1 MSNFH
6 NAAETDVNLTG
17 REQVLI
23 QKSRCL
29 FFDGKR
35 HKIFE
40 NNFLNRTKYG
50 LIFQKR
56 EKGFFFWKRSW
67 TKREILPFRF
77 PKAERFFILRATER
91 KKSPYTF
98 YRKVIGAENGI
109 YSKGVKSVDT
119 RTKFPYNWLALL
131 YYNNNS
137 NEEIIPIKEAYMKRT
152 FQPKKRHVTKVHG
165 FRKRMQTKQGRNVL
179 KRRRNKGRAKLT
191 PHN

>member
-1 MSNFH
+1 MSNFYSR
-6 NAAETDVNLTG
+6 AETNINSKKPLFVFWRKTAQNL
-17 REQVLI
+17 RKQ
-23 QKSRCL
+23 
-29 FFDGKR
+29 FFKPYKVRFNFSKKRKWFFLLKKILNETRNIAVSFSENGK
-35 HKIFE
+35 
-40 NNFLNRTKYG
+40 
-50 LIFQKR
+50 
-56 EKGFFFWKRSW
+56 
-67 TKREILPFRF
+67 
-77 PKAERFFILRATER
+77 FFILCAIER

>member
-6 NAAETDVNLTG
+6 NAAETDVNLIG

-29 FFDGKR
+29 FFWRKNGTLSSET
-35 HKIFE
+35 I
-40 NNFLNRTKYG
+40 LNRTKYG

-56 EKGFFFWKRSW
+56 EKGFFFEKDLERNEKFCRSVFRKRKGFLFYVQPNGK
-67 TKREILPFRF
+67 TL
-77 PKAERFFILRATER
+77 
-91 KKSPYTF
+91 YTF

>member
-1 MSNFH
+1 MGLLFVFWRINGAKSS
-6 NAAETDVNLTG
+6 ET
-17 REQVLI
+17 I
-23 QKSRCL
+23 
-29 FFDGKR
+29 
-35 HKIFE
+35 
-40 NNFLNRTKYG
+40 LNRTKYG

-67 TKREILPFRF
+67 TKRETSLF
-77 PKAERFFILRATER
+77 PNSESGKVFYFTYNRTE
-91 KKSPYTF
+91 KSPYTF

>member
-1 MSNFH
+1 MT
-6 NAAETDVNLTG
+6 E
-17 REQVLI
+17 
-23 QKSRCL
+23 
-29 FFDGKR
+29 KR
-35 HKIFE
+35 HIIFG
-40 NNFLNRTKYG
+40 NNFKPYIVRFNFSK
-50 LIFQKR
+50 KR
-56 EKGFFFWKRSW
+56 KRFFFWKRFW

-77 PKAERFFILRATER
+77 PKEERFFILRATER
-91 KKSPYTF
+91 KNALYFLPKSI
-98 YRKVIGAENGI
+98 VAENGI
-109 YSKGVKSVDT
+109 YLKGVKSVDT

>member
-1 MSNFH
+1 MSNFYSR
-6 NAAETDVNLTG
+6 AETNINLK
-17 REQVLI
+17 EL
-23 QKSRCL
+23 L
-29 FFDGKR
+29 FVFWRKTAQNLRKQFFKPYRVRFNFSKKRKRFFLLKKILNETRNIAVSFSENGK
-35 HKIFE
+35 
-40 NNFLNRTKYG
+40 
-50 LIFQKR
+50 
-56 EKGFFFWKRSW
+56 
-67 TKREILPFRF
+67 
-77 PKAERFFILRATER
+77 FFILCAIER